1 MTNIL
6 PRHRIASA
14 DFSQAAH
21 VHALQSQKKLPLCQ
35 PMRLPHVLFVI
46 GFLLT
51 FAMALA
57 VYCGKRPLAILVL
70 YAELGMNTA

>member
-1 MTNIL
+1 VANIL

-21 VHALQSQKKLPLCQ
+21 VHALQSQEKSSPCQ
-35 PMRLPHVLFVI
+35 PMRLPHVLFSF

-57 VYCGKRPLAILVL
+57 VYCGKRPLAIIAH
-70 YAELGMNTA
+70 YAELGMNAA

>member
-1 MTNIL
+1 MVNIV

-21 VHALQSQKKLPLCQ
+21 VHALQSQKNHPFCQ
-35 PMRLPHVLFVI
+35 PMRLPHVLFAI
-46 GFLLT
+46 GLLLT

-57 VYCGKRPLAILVL
+57 VYCGKRPLAILVR

>member
-1 MTNIL
+1 
-6 PRHRIASA
+6 
-14 DFSQAAH
+14 
-21 VHALQSQKKLPLCQ
+21 
-35 PMRLPHVLFVI
+35 MRLPHVLFAI

-57 VYCGKRPLAILVL
+57 GYCGKRPLAILVR